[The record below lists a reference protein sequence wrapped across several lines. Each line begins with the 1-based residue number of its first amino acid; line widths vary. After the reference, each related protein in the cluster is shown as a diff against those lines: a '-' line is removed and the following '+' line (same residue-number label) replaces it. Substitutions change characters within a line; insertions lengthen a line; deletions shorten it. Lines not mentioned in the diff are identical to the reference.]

1 MDIDIFAKNIDKLLD
16 YTALL
21 ERLNLEYITKID
33 DLKNLVK
40 LKNLELNKALKI
52 NLEYERKKKEYKLV
66 KDKLEILLNNLEDIS
81 LKYFS

>member
-1 MDIDIFAKNIDKLLD
+1 MNMDIDIFAKNIDKLLD

-40 LKNLELNKALKI
+40 LKNN
-52 NLEYERKKKEYKLV
+52 
-66 KDKLEILLNNLEDIS
+66 
-81 LKYFS
+81 